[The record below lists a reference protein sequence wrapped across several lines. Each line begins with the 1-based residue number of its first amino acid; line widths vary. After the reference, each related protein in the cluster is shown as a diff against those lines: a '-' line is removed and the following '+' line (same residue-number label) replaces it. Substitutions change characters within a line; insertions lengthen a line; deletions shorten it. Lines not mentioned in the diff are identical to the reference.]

1 MNNSSIL
8 DREISLC
15 NLDDLEKQQAIEL
28 DINGRR
34 LFAVRQEDQLYAY
47 WNICPHLGIPLNWMP
62 DRFLDLEGTLI
73 QCSSHGA
80 LFQIDDGECV
90 AGPCSGDRLM
100 AVVLRR
106 EEQMFYVAANQ
117 FMPAAPM
124 NLREQALADLEDN

>member
-117 FMPAAPM
+117 SMPAAPM